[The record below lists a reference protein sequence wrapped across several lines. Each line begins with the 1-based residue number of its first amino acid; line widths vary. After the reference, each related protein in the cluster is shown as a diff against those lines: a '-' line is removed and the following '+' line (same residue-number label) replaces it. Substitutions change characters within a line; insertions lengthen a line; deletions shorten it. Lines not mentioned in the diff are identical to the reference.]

1 MNHSQKLVIPTEL
14 HVGFQ
19 YANKVYNSEL
29 RKYETVDN
37 SLLGFA
43 TYVDAKGVLRKE
55 HSWESWRD
63 KTISAKTF
71 ENKPLTNF
79 SIGNVKKRST
89 DWFGSGRHV
98 WRVLDPRGFELEI
111 TSENL
116 QAIIDQC
123 DINSGVI
130 DGELI
135 WVWSPAGKMALIPVE
150 SEDYKAATE
159 FTKITKAKAISKKDY
174 GSGDMVMTSKGDVVQ
189 FIGEYFVLQSNSTYK
204 NSESVSTLKYVK
216 RAVVRR
222 GDKLEYYPGFKVVE
236 VINKLALVDN
246 EKLYKEY
253 LNLFN
258 DELKNHNAKRMSFN
272 IYTYQGIY
280 ANTYHFSEKAIK
292 SVKLEMKPFKDVFT
306 MLDVKSHI
314 ETICDANI
322 KNGGDSTWSN
332 LYVIDEQARFVQ
344 IHISKNRI
352 SNEIKLS
359 APHTNISSIRNADD
373 KITYVDKRN
382 YGHYTR
388 PNYNLDANFY
398 VTSIIIPG
406 INEHIML

>member
-1 MNHSQKLVIPTEL
+1 MNHNQKLVIPTEI

-19 YANKVYNSEL
+19 YSNKKYNHES
-29 RKYETVDN
+29 RKYELVDE

-43 TYVDAKGVLRKE
+43 TYIDAKGVFRKE
-55 HSWESWRD
+55 HSWEEWRD
-63 KTISAKTF
+63 KEISVKKL
-71 ENKPLTNF
+71 ENKPLNNF

-123 DINSGVI
+123 DISSGVI

-150 SEDYKAATE
+150 SEDYKSATE

-174 GSGDMVMTSKGDVVQ
+174 GSCDMVMTSKGDVVQ
-189 FIGEYFVLQSNSTYK
+189 FIGEYFVLQANSTYK
-204 NSESVSTLKYVK
+204 NSESVSTLKYIK
-216 RAVVRR
+216 RAIVRR
-222 GDKLEYYPGFKVVE
+222 ADNFEYYPGFKVVE
-236 VINKLALVDN
+236 VINKLSLVDN
-246 EKLYKEY
+246 TKLYEEH
-253 LNLFN
+253 LNIFN
-258 DELKNHNAKRMSFN
+258 NVLKHRNAKRMIFN
-272 IYTYQGIY
+272 IHTYQGIY
-280 ANTYHFSEKAIK
+280 NRTYHFSEKNIK
-292 SVKLEMKPFKDVFT
+292 GVKLEMKPFEEVFT
-306 MLDVKSHI
+306 MSDVKSHI
-314 ETICDANI
+314 ETICDANL
-322 KNGGDSTWSN
+322 KNINDSTWTN
-332 LYVIDEQARFVQ
+332 LYVVDKQDKYVQ
-344 IHISKNRI
+344 ILISKNKI
-352 SNEIKLS
+352 SDEIQLS
-359 APHTNISSIRNADD
+359 APHTNISSISNADD

-382 YGHYTR
+382 HGYYTR

-398 VTSIIIPG
+398 VSSIIIPG